1 MVEYH
6 SSQYL
11 PTEEDLPE
19 TDNTPVDNEL
29 QILIPNLLRA
39 ILALLW
45 SSRMDWF
52 LGVNLGIYYH
62 PNKSAIAPYGFL
74 SLGVPKRRSAKGRL
88 SYVVW
93 QENNIVPQWVL
104 EVVSKTPGGEYDDK
118 MTKYAEMGVLYYTI
132 YNPDYW
138 KRDKHERFEVY
149 RLEKGAYVLQK
160 GNPIWMPEI
169 GLGIGYEQGTHEG
182 WSREWLYWYDQQGN
196 RFPAPENV
204 IQQERLRAERAEQQL
219 ADLIAK
225 LQERGID
232 PDTL

>member
-1 MVEYH
+1 
-6 SSQYL
+6 
-11 PTEEDLPE
+11 
-19 TDNTPVDNEL
+19 
-29 QILIPNLLRA
+29 
-39 ILALLW
+39 
-45 SSRMDWF
+45 
-52 LGVNLGIYYH
+52 
-62 PNKSAIAPYGFL
+62 
-74 SLGVPKRRSAKGRL
+74 L

-93 QENNIVPQWVL
+93 QENNIVPQWAL

-118 MTKYAEMGVLYYTI
+118 MTKYADMGVLYYTI
-132 YNPDYW
+132 YNSDYW
-138 KRDKHERFEVY
+138 KRDKHEPFEVY
-149 RLEKGAYVLQK
+149 RLERGTYVRQRE
-160 GNPIWMPEI
+160 NPVWMPEI

-182 WSREWLYWYDQQGN
+182 WSHEWLYWYDPQGN